1 MTISEILWPED
12 RIDHIGRHAATPEE
26 VEAVCFGNPLVLRS
40 RSDGPN
46 PVYHVLGQTLAGRHL
61 LCIIIRFPD
70 GKGYPVTARPMTE
83 RERQRYQQ
91 WQRR

>member
-1 MTISEILWPED
+1 MH
-12 RIDHIGRHAATPEE
+12 HIAQHAVTPEE
-26 VEAVCFGNPLVLRS
+26 FEAVCFGNPLVLRT
-40 RSDGPN
+40 RSEGPH

-61 LCIIIRFPD
+61 LCILIRFPD
-70 GKGYPVTARPMTE
+70 GKGYPVTARPTTE